1 MRLKDN
7 VAIVIGGVS
16 GIGLAIAERFV
27 KEGATVVVADI
38 NESRLKETEEAL
50 KAQGNRGYAAKCD
63 MTDSK
68 QLQALANGAKEKFGR
83 VDILVCSG
91 GASWNVPFIQMTD
104 EEWTKMVHMH
114 LDSAFYASKAV
125 APMMIEQHYGRLIFI
140 SSGHGVRGRA
150 GKVHY
155 SAAKG
160 GVVAFARAL
169 GSELGPYGITAN
181 TLAPG
186 LTVTPMVESQ
196 MGPEALAAAANSMP
210 TKRLGRPED
219 LAAAAV
225 LLASEEGGHINCHTL
240 AIDGGDSV
248 ADAARNA

>member
-1 MRLKDN
+1 MRLNNN

-38 NESRLKETEEAL
+38 NEVRLQETEEEL
-50 KAQGNRGYAAKCD
+50 KAMGNKGYAAKCD
-63 MTDSK
+63 MTDPE
-68 QLQALANGAKEKFGR
+68 QLKALANGAKEAFGR

-91 GASWNVPFIQMTD
+91 GASWNVPFVDMTN

-125 APMMIEQHYGRLIFI
+125 APIMIEQNYGRLIFI

-186 LTVTPMVESQ
+186 LTVTPMVEKQ
-196 MGPEALAAAANSMP
+196 MSPEALAGAAKGMP

-248 ADAARNA
+248 ADAAKD

>member
-1 MRLKDN
+1 MRLN
-7 VAIVIGGVS
+7 NHVAIVIGGAS
-16 GIGLAIAERFV
+16 GIGLAIAQRV
-27 KEGATVVVADI
+27 VREGAAVVVADI
-38 NESRLKETEEAL
+38 NETRLQETEEEL
-50 KAQGNRGYAAKCD
+50 KALGTKGYAAKCD
-63 MTDSK
+63 MTDPW
-68 QLQALANGAKEKFGR
+68 QLQALAKDAKETLGR

-91 GASWNVPFIQMTD
+91 GASWNVPFVEMTN

-125 APMMIEQHYGRLIFI
+125 APIMIEQKYGRLIFI

-169 GSELGPYGITAN
+169 GSELGPYGITVN

-196 MGPEALAAAANSMP
+196 MSPEALAGAAASMP

-248 ADAARNA
+248 ADAARG